1 MKNRMTRE
9 EFDAKLREQIA
20 NGDITPE
27 DAEVEWD
34 FFVNGPDTYQNI
46 YG

>member
-1 MKNRMTRE
+1 MTRE
-9 EFDAKLREQIA
+9 EFDAMLREQIA
-20 NGDITPE
+20 KGDITPA

-46 YG
+46 YGK